1 MRPIAYNQIH
11 HLSFEFTNPTRAS
24 WLMRDYM
31 RKAIMLS
38 NQTMI
43 KNTIMKFNKLKI
55 GFNDVEK
62 VAEGLVNKQKHG
74 DKLVRV
80 RAEFEKNKR
89 DLVKVFD
96 DSKHV
101 ESEVKRVEVHMRN
114 IKTKRIKTQEK
125 KLPRNDT
132 NDDRNEISS
141 REEELT
147 VATPAKVKRKRRFR
161 RRYLQPQPKKIR
173 KRRSERTVMGN
184 SLPELWDGIVKN
196 ISDEPVSEIEKTLL
210 EKGKKFAPVE
220 LDPPIIRMQRE
231 LNEFYRTLRIQW
243 CFYGQDDKRSD
254 LEKKFYKKSD
264 WKPPKACLEIENFIK
279 SDL

>member
-1 MRPIAYNQIH
+1 MYKFARKTV
-11 HLSFEFTNPTRAS
+11 HLETNLEFLTKCLDISFIPKSFKIKNSLPGNN
-24 WLMRDYM
+24 
-31 RKAIMLS
+31 KA
-38 NQTMI
+38 NQTRLENI
-43 KNTIMKFNKLKI
+43 SIQAI
-55 GFNDVEK
+55 IDE
-62 VAEGLVNKQKHG
+62 KQKHG

-101 ESEVKRVEVHMRN
+101 ESEVKRVEVHMRK

-173 KRRSERTVMGN
+173 KRRSERTEVVIG
-184 SLPELWDGIVKN
+184 
-196 ISDEPVSEIEKTLL
+196 
-210 EKGKKFAPVE
+210 GKRGTYVRYPSVPYA
-220 LDPPIIRMQRE
+220 
-231 LNEFYRTLRIQW
+231 
-243 CFYGQDDKRSD
+243 
-254 LEKKFYKKSD
+254 
-264 WKPPKACLEIENFIK
+264 
-279 SDL
+279 